1 MNYDIKNLKYK
12 LYNNNFYNFLIISI
26 KRAKTYIAKYKNNIE
41 DTPIIKT

>member
-26 KRAKTYIAKYKNNIE
+26 NVQKRTLLS
-41 DTPIIKT
+41 IKIT